1 MTHITRNIYI
11 SGVPELERMDLS
23 RIGYVICCLDPSLV
37 VNEYRKIAKKYPKL
51 VVLFLPMN
59 DHESQNLFSTEPII
73 QMTNSKLVPNSREKY
88 QGRPFAF
95 AASDFIN
102 HANFVGSGVLVHCMA
117 GISRSVSMVAY
128 HLMVTYGIP
137 YDDAIRIIRSRRSIA
152 NPNPGFVYQLKRSER
167 WPNFTNGSR

>member
-11 SGVPELERMDLS
+11 SGVPELEKMDLS
-23 RIGYVICCLDPSLV
+23 WIGFIVCCLDPGLV
-37 VNEYRKIAKKYPKL
+37 IHKYRKIAEKYPNI
-51 VVLFLPMN
+51 VVLFLPMD

-73 QMTNSKLVPNSREKY
+73 RMANSKFIPDSERKY

-102 HANFVGSGVLVHCMA
+102 HAASVGSGVLVHCMA

-128 HLMVTYGIP
+128 HMMVTYGIS
-137 YDDAIRIIRSRRSIA
+137 YDEAIRIIRSRRHIA
-152 NPNPGFVYQLKRSER
+152 NPNPGFVYQLKHSEK
-167 WPNFTNGSR
+167 WPGFTNGP